1 MPAQDIFRCTLT
13 TRLQSKFMRNVW
25 RHHALHII
33 IVRQEKLAEL
43 TEKADELGKEYD
55 EAYQNATDLAD
66 VLNSYDELKKIKIK
80 IQEAQKKISRL
91 EKKLKQKNSY
101 WWRVVFGQILTKTS
115 VVYLMKHWCH
125 CWIFILNLYMLWHF
139 NDIIIYWDTCLKLTR
154 LLRHI

>member
-1 MPAQDIFRCTLT
+1 MQ
-13 TRLQSKFMRNVW
+13 NVW
-25 RHHALHII
+25 RHHALHTCIIII

-80 IQEAQKKISRL
+80 IQEAEKKISRL

-101 WWRVVFGQILTKTS
+101 WWRVVFGQILTKHPLFTS
-115 VVYLMKHWCH
+115 WNTDVIVEYLF
-125 CWIFILNLYMLWHF
+125 WIFTCCDIL
-139 NDIIIYWDTCLKLTR
+139 TT
-154 LLRHI
+154 LL